1 MTLKMNDATKNAR
14 LYDVNCTADAQ
25 GMNLWVEELL
35 HRYQDSICCGKYQ
48 SVFRCMNIK
57 DENVL
62 IGAAGRLVGM
72 RILVSRSA
80 IQGELDY
87 HSEPVFAIT
96 EASEEG
102 FQSIP
107 FQQIFTLCNRLR
119 NKLKDLV
126 GAEFYRVPVLGGLKS
141 IILSDEPQEIIN
153 YYLPEIELFGTG
165 NRFSLFAAGYI
176 PEDISLP
183 G

>member
-62 IGAAGRLVGM
+62 IGAAGR
-72 RILVSRSA
+72 
-80 IQGELDY
+80 
-87 HSEPVFAIT
+87 
-96 EASEEG
+96 
-102 FQSIP
+102 
-107 FQQIFTLCNRLR
+107 FTS
-119 NKLKDLV
+119 
-126 GAEFYRVPVLGGLKS
+126 GSGG
-141 IILSDEPQEIIN
+141 
-153 YYLPEIELFGTG
+153 
-165 NRFSLFAAGYI
+165 
-176 PEDISLP
+176 P

>member
-87 HSEPVFAIT
+87 HSEPVSPLRRPLKKASKAFRSSRSSRSATACAI
-96 EASEEG
+96 S
-102 FQSIP
+102 
-107 FQQIFTLCNRLR
+107 
-119 NKLKDLV
+119 
-126 GAEFYRVPVLGGLKS
+126 
-141 IILSDEPQEIIN
+141 
-153 YYLPEIELFGTG
+153 
-165 NRFSLFAAGYI
+165 
-176 PEDISLP
+176 
-183 G
+183 

>member
-62 IGAAGRLVGM
+62 IGAAGRLGIRGRLDEQVRDSGFPQ
-72 RILVSRSA
+72 RDSRR
-80 IQGELDY
+80 
-87 HSEPVFAIT
+87 T
-96 EASEEG
+96 
-102 FQSIP
+102 
-107 FQQIFTLCNRLR
+107 
-119 NKLKDLV
+119 
-126 GAEFYRVPVLGGLKS
+126 GL
-141 IILSDEPQEIIN
+141 P
-153 YYLPEIELFGTG
+153 
-165 NRFSLFAAGYI
+165 
-176 PEDISLP
+176 
-183 G
+183 

>member
-72 RILVSRSA
+72 RIQQMVGSFPVWDARFKGNWITIASRFSRLRRPLKKGSKAFRSSRSSRSA
-80 IQGELDY
+80 T
-87 HSEPVFAIT
+87 ACAT
-96 EASEEG
+96 
-102 FQSIP
+102 
-107 FQQIFTLCNRLR
+107 N
-119 NKLKDLV
+119 
-126 GAEFYRVPVLGGLKS
+126 
-141 IILSDEPQEIIN
+141 
-153 YYLPEIELFGTG
+153 
-165 NRFSLFAAGYI
+165 
-176 PEDISLP
+176 
-183 G
+183 

>member
-72 RILVSRSA
+72 RILVPAARFKGNWITIASRFSRLRRPLKKGSKAFRFSRSSRSA
-80 IQGELDY
+80 T
-87 HSEPVFAIT
+87 ACAT
-96 EASEEG
+96 
-102 FQSIP
+102 
-107 FQQIFTLCNRLR
+107 N
-119 NKLKDLV
+119 
-126 GAEFYRVPVLGGLKS
+126 
-141 IILSDEPQEIIN
+141 
-153 YYLPEIELFGTG
+153 
-165 NRFSLFAAGYI
+165 
-176 PEDISLP
+176 
-183 G
+183 